1 MDQFI
6 KLNKKRIWQRLDKLA
21 KFTLPKRPWTR
32 RAFTEQYAQARDWL
46 RKEMKLAGL
55 ATRLDAGANL
65 IGSSKGSDPKLGILA
80 TGSHIDTVMDG
91 GRYDGILG
99 VVASLEA
106 AQAILESGIKLH
118 HTLEVIDF
126 LSEEPSDYGISCIGS
141 RAMSGNLSKEHL
153 NFTNP
158 SGESL
163 SQAIQRVGGKPKKL
177 RAALRSK
184 KELAAFLELHIEQGK
199 ILETA
204 NKQIGVVNNIVGI
217 RRYEIVI
224 TGRADHSGTT
234 PMNARQDALV
244 GAAKIIEK
252 VNSHAKTIWLSN
264 NHLVATVGKISV
276 LPNASNAVP
285 GEVRFSLEIRSDN
298 QKQLDNFLNT
308 ITQWVK
314 DKICKQDQLRI
325 QYRPLSIVKPIF
337 FTKSIINQ
345 VAHAATSLGLSWM
358 NIQSGAGHDAG
369 YMANLCPSAMIFVP
383 CYDGRSHCPEE
394 NITIKDA
401 MNGANVLT
409 QSLLLLDRNKSYRTK
424 K

>member
-1 MDQFI
+1 
-6 KLNKKRIWQRLDKLA
+6 
-21 KFTLPKRPWTR
+21 
-32 RAFTEQYAQARDWL
+32 
-46 RKEMKLAGL
+46 
-55 ATRLDAGANL
+55 
-65 IGSSKGSDPKLGILA
+65 
-80 TGSHIDTVMDG
+80 
-91 GRYDGILG
+91 
-99 VVASLEA
+99 
-106 AQAILESGIKLH
+106 
-118 HTLEVIDF
+118 
-126 LSEEPSDYGISCIGS
+126 
-141 RAMSGNLSKEHL
+141 
-153 NFTNP
+153 
-158 SGESL
+158 
-163 SQAIQRVGGKPKKL
+163 
-177 RAALRSK
+177 
-184 KELAAFLELHIEQGK
+184 
-199 ILETA
+199 
-204 NKQIGVVNNIVGI
+204 
-217 RRYEIVI
+217 
-224 TGRADHSGTT
+224 
-234 PMNARQDALV
+234 MNARQDALV

-298 QKQLDNFLNT
+298 QNRLDNFLNT
-308 ITQWVK
+308 IIQWAK

-325 QYRPLSIVKPIF
+325 QYRPLSIAKPIF

-358 NIQSGAGHDAG
+358 NIKSGAGHDAG

>member
-1 MDQFI
+1 MNQFN
-6 KLNKKRIWQRLDKLA
+6 KLNKKRIQQRLDKLS

-106 AQAILESGIKLH
+106 AQVILESGIKPH

-153 NFTNP
+153 KFTNP

-177 RAALRSK
+177 GAALRSK

-308 ITQWVK
+308 IIQWAK

-358 NIQSGAGHDAG
+358 NIKSGAGHDAG